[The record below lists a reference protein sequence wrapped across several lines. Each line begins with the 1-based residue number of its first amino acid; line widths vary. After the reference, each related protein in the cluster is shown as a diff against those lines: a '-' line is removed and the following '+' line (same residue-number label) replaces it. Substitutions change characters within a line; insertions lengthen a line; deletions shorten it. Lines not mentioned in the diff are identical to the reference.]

1 MSDSLPAVILGG
13 GVTGLA
19 AGLASGF
26 PVLEREAFPGG
37 ICSSYYMRAGSARR
51 ESAAE
56 AGGDGYRFE
65 HGGGHWIFGG
75 HPDVLS
81 LIGELA
87 PCERFVRRSAVY
99 FPDEHRFVGFPI
111 QHHLYQLESDVARA
125 ALSEIRASQGSD
137 DAPTMSAWLEA
148 RFGPTLCE
156 RFFAPFHAAYTAGLW
171 RTIAP
176 QDGYKTPVDLA
187 QVERGAAGPTN
198 HAAGYNVTFAYPRE
212 GLDAL
217 MHRLAARV
225 DWRAM
230 HAVERIDVGRRELAL
245 ADGRTL
251 RYGALLST
259 LPLDRTLALC
269 GLQTDAAPDPCTSVL
284 VLNIGA
290 HRGPRHPQEHW
301 LYIPR
306 SQSGFHRVGFYGN
319 VAEHFL
325 PRAARGG
332 ERATCLYVERSYVGG
347 TRVADDEIARLAAQT
362 VRELQDWGFIGE
374 VDVVDPTWIDVAYT
388 WSRPGSTWVRDA
400 TMTLAAHGIR
410 LAGRYA
416 RWHFQGI
423 ADSLRDGLLAGHAL
437 RMAA

>member
-1 MSDSLPAVILGG
+1 MSTFLPAVIIGG

-75 HPDVLS
+75 HPDVLA
-81 LIGELA
+81 LIDVLA

-99 FPDEHRFVGFPI
+99 FPDDRRFVGFPI
-111 QHHLYQLESDVARA
+111 QHHLYELGSDVARA

-137 DAPTMSAWLEA
+137 EARTMAAWLEA
-148 RFGPTLCE
+148 RFGPMLCE
-156 RFFAPFHAAYTAGLW
+156 RFFAPFHDAYTAGLW

-187 QVERGAAGPTN
+187 QVERGAMGPTTD
-198 HAAGYNVTFAYPRE
+198 AAGYNVTFAYPRD
-212 GLDAL
+212 GLDAV
-217 MHRLAARV
+217 MQRLAARV
-225 DWRAM
+225 DLRAR
-230 HAVERIDVGRRELAL
+230 HAVAQIDAERRELAL
-245 ADGRTL
+245 ADGRTF
-251 RYGALLST
+251 RYEALLST

-269 GLQTDAAPDPCTSVL
+269 GLRTDAAPDPCTSVL

-290 HRGPRHPQEHW
+290 RRGPRYPNEHW
-301 LYIPR
+301 LYVPR
-306 SQSGFHRVGFYGN
+306 SLSGFHRVGFYGN
-319 VAEHFL
+319 VAGHFL
-325 PRAARGG
+325 PRAERDG
-332 ERATCLYVERSYVGG
+332 ERAACLYVERSYVGG
-347 TRVADDEIARLAAQT
+347 TPLAGDEVARYATQT

-374 VDVVDPTWIDVAYT
+374 VEVVDPTWIDVAYT

-400 TMTLAAHGIR
+400 TATLAAHGIR

>member
-1 MSDSLPAVILGG
+1 MPDFLPAVIVGG

-37 ICSSYYMRAGSARR
+37 ICSSYYVRGGSARR

-56 AGGDGYRFE
+56 SGGDGYRFE

-75 HPDVLS
+75 HPDVLA
-81 LIGELA
+81 LIDALA

-99 FPDEHRFVGFPI
+99 FPDEQRYVGFPI
-111 QHHLYQLESDVARA
+111 QHHLYQLGGDVART
-125 ALSEIRASQGSD
+125 ALSEIRASQG
-137 DAPTMSAWLEA
+137 AEEVRTMSAWLEA
-148 RFGPTLCE
+148 RFGRTLCE
-156 RFFAPFHAAYTAGLW
+156 RFFAPFHEAYTAGLW

-187 QVERGAAGPTN
+187 QIERGAAGPPSD
-198 HAAGYNVTFAYPRE
+198 AAGYNVTFAYPRE

-217 MHRLAARV
+217 MQRLASRV
-225 DWRAM
+225 DLRTR
-230 HAVERIDVGRRELAL
+230 HAVAQVEVERRELVL
-245 ADGRTL
+245 VDGCRF
-251 RYGALLST
+251 RYGTLLST

-269 GLQTDAAPDPCTSVL
+269 GLRTEADPDPCTSVL
-284 VLNIGA
+284 VVNIGA
-290 HRGPRHPQEHW
+290 RRGPKYPNEHW

-325 PRAARGG
+325 PRG
-332 ERATCLYVERSYVGG
+332 ERGSERAACLYVERSYVGG
-347 TRVADDEIARLAAQT
+347 SQVADDEVARYAAQT

-374 VDVVDPTWIDVAYT
+374 VDSVDPTWIDVAYT

-400 TMTLAAHGIR
+400 TATLAAHGVR

-437 RMAA
+437 RISA